1 MPSAKRA
8 QREATGDWEQLR
20 MFVAS
25 PQQEAYEL
33 LRPIVLFGRT
43 PAERAR
49 ETGVAERTL
58 RRKADRF
65 DATGMASLFETTA
78 PATNDRRGLPAE
90 VRQAI
95 LDLKAEYAPLR
106 PHEIATICEQ
116 RFRRPVS
123 HHTVQ
128 RILAAGV
135 PPTVVSELGV
145 RIGTTAYAP
154 LLRQRSVCS
163 YAARIPP
170 SSAAQRSWN
179 CWRWSASDTCSP
191 VVRCARKYWRCSS
204 KAGQN
209 RAADATLPNPRIG

>member
-8 QREATGDWEQLR
+8 QREATEDWEQVR

-25 PQQEAYEL
+25 PQQETYEL

-65 DATGMASLFETTA
+65 DASGMASLFETTA
-78 PATNDRRGLPAE
+78 SATHDRRALPAE

-106 PHEIATICEQ
+106 PNEIATICEL

-128 RILAAGV
+128 RVLAAGV
-135 PPTVVSELGV
+135 PPT
-145 RIGTTAYAP
+145 T
-154 LLRQRSVCS
+154 
-163 YAARIPP
+163 AARRFPRYRDIADPVERRLFATRYPSPP
-170 SSAAQRSWN
+170 PFLPAIDAVA
-179 CWRWSASDTCSP
+179 WRQALRLP
-191 VVRCARKYWRCSS
+191 PYQPRRKRQQS
-204 KAGQN
+204 AGQ
-209 RAADATLPNPRIG
+209 AALFSLEDAARHGA